1 LCEIIK
7 VQILNKIEIVI
18 AVNEDALP
26 GTVVKSLETSDLDAE
41 RAPVQFYITG
51 GDPRSEFSIRSTGE
65 VFVSKALDRESV
77 AKYIL
82 DIVATD
88 GEHIART
95 KLTIDI
101 LDANGKILFKFAE
114 LVVT

>member
-1 LCEIIK
+1 M
-7 VQILNKIEIVI
+7 
-18 AVNEDALP
+18 NEDALP

-65 VFVSKALDRESV
+65 VFVSKALDRESL

-101 LDANGKILFKFAE
+101 LDANGTNLFDVGWTCCDSKICLQTILPTA
-114 LVVT
+114 